1 MSDYLDRM
9 DEYYSDYS
17 SHPSRDKSKCQK
29 TIKKISN
36 QGVIL

>member
-17 SHPSRDKSKCQK
+17 SHPSREQLEEFKSKCQK
-29 TIKKISN
+29 TIKR
-36 QGVIL
+36 